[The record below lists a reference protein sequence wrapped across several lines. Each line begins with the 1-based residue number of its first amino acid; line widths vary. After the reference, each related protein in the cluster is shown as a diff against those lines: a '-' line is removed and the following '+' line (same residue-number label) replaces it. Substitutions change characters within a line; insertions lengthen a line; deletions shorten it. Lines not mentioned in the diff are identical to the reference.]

1 MSDKSI
7 KPLVSHIE
15 IENFKAVEKASIEL
29 SPLTAVVGVNSS
41 GKSTFI
47 QAILL
52 MVQHIKD
59 DYSTDLRYSLNEELV
74 QLGSFRDTA
83 LRTESRTSDA
93 FRIELTTNANF
104 FDRFRIN
111 GPTSLD
117 TSKVCIKWDAKLTQD
132 ESADSRF
139 ARLKE
144 LRIQED
150 GPAIFGFE
158 DEENNFDLL
167 IESISEPGSVE
178 YDEIARIPIDG
189 DRSLLRIVNGRLNTN
204 GATSLIRFALFEPG
218 QLPAR
223 YQISTISTWLSQYAS
238 RTLRRSE
245 REAEVINKR
254 GLSRHLPK
262 QEPNPK
268 LLKDFSTKLESSL
281 RDICAETEYW
291 ADFSKIDESGA
302 QVKANDR
309 MDEECTNLITR
320 FRQGIFRLVNDF
332 EDSFHQSGISAE
344 MLASEVRLTVQ
355 KALLSDFSFIA
366 LQFVDDGSP
375 FMPPASRT
383 RQMLRNSFT
392 RVYYLGPIRDIDRGI
407 SGSFVRRSLGLHGEL
422 CATVLQRE
430 TREKIQSAPLPQ
442 GVVGIDGSSRFGEI
456 LNAWMKF
463 LDLAEAVEVEDRG
476 RYKAGIRIVPRRGGS
491 QTVSV
496 NSVGVGVAQVLPVVM
511 QCLLADPHT
520 SLTIIEQPELHLHPS
535 IEVKLGDFFIAC
547 ARTGRQIFIET
558 HSEHLINRLRLEIA
572 RDESGETR
580 ELVSVLF
587 ANQDRDTGITSY
599 ENAIINKMGGIEGG
613 WPEDFLDLSTDQSLS
628 LLQEATRRRQNE
640 LFADSD
646 EDEDF

>member
-1 MSDKSI
+1 MSDKAI

-83 LRTESRTSDA
+83 LRTESRIADD

-104 FDRFRIN
+104 SDRFGID
-111 GPTSLD
+111 GPALRER
-117 TSKVCIKWDAKLTQD
+117 SKVCITWDATLTQD
-132 ESADSRF
+132 ESVDSRF
-139 ARLKE
+139 ARLRE

-150 GPAIFGFE
+150 GPAMFAEE
-158 DEENNFDLL
+158 DGENHFDLL
-167 IESISEPGSVE
+167 IESISEPGSAE

-189 DRSLLRIVNGRLNTN
+189 DRSLLRIVNGRLNAD

-218 QLPAR
+218 RLPAR
-223 YQISTISTWLSQYAS
+223 HQISTISTWLSQFAS
-238 RTLRRSE
+238 RSLRMSE
-245 REAEVINKR
+245 REAEVFNKR
-254 GLSRHLPK
+254 GFSKELAK

-268 LLKDFSTKLESSL
+268 SLKDFSTKLESSL
-281 RDICAETEYW
+281 REICAETEYW
-291 ADFSKIDESGA
+291 PEFSKIDQSGA
-302 QVKANDR
+302 QVNANDR
-309 MDEECTNLITR
+309 MDEQCTKLINQ
-320 FRQGIFRLVNDF
+320 FRQATFRSVNDF
-332 EDSFHQSGISAE
+332 EDAFHKAGITAE
-344 MLASEVRLTVQ
+344 MLASEVRSTVQ
-355 KALLSDFSFIA
+355 NALLSDFTFIA
-366 LQFVDDGSP
+366 FQFADDGSSFLP
-375 FMPPASRT
+375 AASRT

-392 RVYYLGPIRDIDRGI
+392 RIYYLGPIRDIDRGI

-430 TREKIQSAPLPQ
+430 TREKIRNAPLPK
-442 GVVGIDGSSRFGEI
+442 GVVGVDGSSRFGEI

-463 LDLAEAVEVEDRG
+463 LDLADAVEVEDRG

-511 QCLLADPHT
+511 QCLLADPYT

-535 IEVKLGDFFIAC
+535 IEVKLADFFVAC

-572 RDESGETR
+572 QDESGETR

-587 ANQDRDTGITSY
+587 ANQDKDTGITSY
-599 ENAIINKMGGIEGG
+599 ENAIINEIGGIEGG

-628 LLQEATRRRQNE
+628 LLQVATRRRQNE

-646 EDEDF
+646 DEDDF